1 MSIKVKL
8 ASAFAMAASMMIAAL
23 GATNGAA
30 AEVHN
35 PIVIPAELV
44 TSPLS
49 AAAAAPGQAGS
60 APATSLIEAHP
71 AATSASAPTIVGATS
86 LAGLAAAQPQ
96 PESLSPELQCLAGAI
111 YFESKGQKLDGQ
123 LAVGRVVV
131 NRSKSGRFPG
141 SYCGVVFQHAQFGF
155 VRAGAMPVIP
165 RSSQAWH
172 TAVAVAQIADNDGW
186 HSEAEGAL
194 YFHAARVSP
203 KWHRTRLAHLEDHIF
218 YR

>member
-1 MSIKVKL
+1 
-8 ASAFAMAASMMIAAL
+8 MIAAL

-30 AEVHN
+30 AEVHT
-35 PIVIPAELV
+35 PIVIPAELI

-49 AAAAAPGQAGS
+49 AAAATPGQAGS
-60 APATSLIEAHP
+60 APAASLIEAHP
-71 AATSASAPTIVGATS
+71 AAAPTIAAAPTMATATS

-96 PESLSPELQCLAGAI
+96 PASLSPELQCLAGAI
-111 YFESKGQKLDGQ
+111 YFESKGQKLAGQ

-155 VRAGAMPVIP
+155 VRAGAMPAIP
-165 RSSQAWH
+165 RSSQAWR
-172 TAVAVAQIADNDGW
+172 TAVAVAQIADSDGW
-186 HSEAEGAL
+186 HSETEGAL

-203 KWHRTRLAHLEDHIF
+203 NWHRVRLAQLEDHIF